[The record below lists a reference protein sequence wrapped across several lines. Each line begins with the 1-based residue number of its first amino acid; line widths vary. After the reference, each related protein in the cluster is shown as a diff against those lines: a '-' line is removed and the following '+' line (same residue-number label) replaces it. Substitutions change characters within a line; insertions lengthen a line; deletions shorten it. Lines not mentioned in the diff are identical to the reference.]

1 MHRAQSGPIRVR
13 IEARQRGSINSILAV
28 PEERKDTMFFLI
40 WNEAEQRTI
49 PLRSRLECRVATIPV
64 KGQDERPADALDS
77 ARRHFKNCRVQTR
90 TAATSALTFMT
101 FS

>member
-1 MHRAQSGPIRVR
+1 MFIPIR
-13 IEARQRGSINSILAV
+13 
-28 PEERKDTMFFLI
+28 
-40 WNEAEQRTI
+40 NEAEQKRV
-49 PLRSRLECRVATIPV
+49 PLRSHLECLVAAIPV

-77 ARRHFKNCRVQTR
+77 ARRHLQSLCSSTQ